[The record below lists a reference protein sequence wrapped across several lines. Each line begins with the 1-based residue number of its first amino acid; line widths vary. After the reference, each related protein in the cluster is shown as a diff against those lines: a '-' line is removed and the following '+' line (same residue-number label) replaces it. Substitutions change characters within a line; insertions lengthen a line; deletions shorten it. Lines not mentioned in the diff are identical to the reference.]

1 MQVRGSSC
9 GGLAAVSCFSRSRR
23 SCCAWLRA
31 VVRSGDQKSGVRVA
45 WVRCSSGLNGDSD
58 SGSAGTGGTSPTY
71 SALSCCKRSIA
82 ASSAL
87 TASCLTAP
95 SSCFLSWSQ
104 SIRVL
109 PLNKI
114 IISREATY
122 TKDMSG
128 VEQLSRYLELL
139 NRDPLLAPVKGVFAA
154 QEIKP
159 QARVLATD
167 RGINC
172 VTVDYAVLKGTDDPS
187 QRLF

>member
-45 WVRCSSGLNGDSD
+45 WVRCSSGLNSD
-58 SGSAGTGGTSPTY
+58 SGSAGGDGRSRTY

-87 TASCLTAP
+87 TASCLMAP

-122 TKDMSG
+122 TKDMSR

-167 RGINC
+167 RGIDC